1 MSRTFT
7 SSASIAINTFG
18 SASPFP
24 AVLSIAGFKKG
35 TVTDVDLVLNG
46 FTHGRTRDIDIMLVG
61 PDGGNAL
68 VMSDVG
74 KQSYSA
80 GITIRLDDQAEVD
93 IPDATSFELVS
104 GTYRPAN
111 IDDGSGLD
119 VFHTRYAP
127 IPMASG
133 SSSFAMI
140 SPAQRALWQTAGS
153 SRSPRRSRPRTRRNT
168 RSGEALRPMKH

>member
-68 VMSDVG
+68 VMSDGGGETGV
-74 KQSYSA
+74 A
-80 GITIRLDDQAEVD
+80 GLTIRLDDEAGIDLFNGTFSTLTSGAYRPTNNDDGAGQDVF
-93 IPDATSFELVS
+93 DAT
-104 GTYRPAN
+104 
-111 IDDGSGLD
+111 
-119 VFHTRYAP
+119 YAP
-127 IPMASG
+127 IPSG
-133 SSSFAMI
+133 NV
-140 SPAQRALWQTAGS
+140 ALSTFDGSDPNGAWRLFIRDDLAGTEGLLTFGWELTVTAKVKGKK
-153 SRSPRRSRPRTRRNT
+153 R
-168 RSGEALRPMKH
+168 